1 MAVKV
6 PLMLRAASLLFICPQ
21 VLWSAS
27 PQAALRGFFDQHCL
41 ECHDSQVKKG
51 GLDLSEL
58 NWTPETRQN
67 FDLWVKVHDRVQ
79 KGEMPPKK
87 KAKPEAGDVDTFLS
101 SLKQPLSEFD
111 MSRQAK
117 EGRSVLRRLNRN
129 EYERTV
135 QDLLSIDLP
144 LAGLLPEDTPMHGY
158 DTVADGLRF
167 SQLQLEKYLEAAD
180 VALDAA
186 VILSKPPELVKG
198 RYSYQQE
205 KSILKNLEL
214 PDDPPTDPKKK
225 YSRQRQAFRMLP
237 DGVAMFTDA
246 DYMLGLGQFRV
257 RDSGTYRVKVSA
269 QAYQSAGHDIGLRL
283 YSNNFRE
290 KRLLANFDFPEDKPR
305 VAEFT
310 ARILN
315 GEHLLLTPTGV
326 GFDEEGKR
334 INDYD
339 TTAGFK
345 GRGLN
350 VQWVEVEGPLEA
362 QQWPPPSVTKLFGKD
377 LVKPFDPKSVKD
389 PWKYKSVSFQITPT
403 DPVAELKRVIEGF
416 AGRAY
421 RRPLEPGEADRFVR
435 LAEESLAR
443 GDSFVNA
450 TKLGLRAVL
459 TSPQFLL
466 FEEAPGK
473 LNDYALASRLS
484 YFLWST
490 LPDEELLKLAAEKRM
505 TQSETL
511 RAQVLRML
519 KDKRAEALVTHFTGQ
534 WLDLRSI
541 DATSP
546 DANLYPEF
554 DEMLKRAMLGETE
567 AFFRELL
574 TKDLPVAN
582 FIHSDFAMLNSRI
595 AGHYGIPGVRGEHFQ
610 RVSLPSDSP
619 RGGVLTQAS
628 ILKITANG
636 TVTSPVLRGAWVM
649 KRLLGDPPAPPP
661 PGVGSV
667 EPDTRGATTIREL
680 LDKHRNSESCMG
692 CHSKMDAPGFAL
704 ESFDVIGGW
713 RDRYRSKDKG
723 DRPDAKVDNR
733 GVWQYKVA
741 LPVDSSGSLPDG
753 RSFSGIRELKQMLLA
768 KPESVQ
774 RCLAEN
780 LLTYASGAGISFAD
794 RQAVASIVKDCQDHG
809 GGLRSLVLAVVMS
822 DTFRSK

>member
-1 MAVKV
+1 MTIKIAI
-6 PLMLRAASLLFICPQ
+6 MLRTASLILFCAPVLGAATPQ
-21 VLWSAS
+21 E
-27 PQAALRGFFDQHCL
+27 ALRSFFDQHCL
-41 ECHDSQVKKG
+41 DCHDSQIKKG
-51 GLDLSEL
+51 GLDLSAL
-58 NWTPETRQN
+58 KWTPESRVN

-79 KGEMPPKK
+79 KGEMPPKRK
-87 KAKPEAGDVDTFLS
+87 VKPEALDLKVFLS
-101 SLKQPLSEFD
+101 SLKEPLSDFD
-111 MSRQAK
+111 TRRQVRD
-117 EGRSVLRRLNRN
+117 GRSILRRLNRN

-144 LAGLLPEDTPMHGY
+144 LAGLLPEDTPMHGF

-180 VALDAA
+180 EALDAA
-186 VILSKPPELVKG
+186 VILSKSPEIVKG
-198 RYSYQQE
+198 RFSYQKE
-205 KSILKNLEL
+205 KNILKNLEL

-225 YSRQRQAFRMLP
+225 YSRPRQMFRMLP

-257 RDSGTYRVKVSA
+257 RDSGTYRIKVSA

-305 VAEFT
+305 IAEFT

-315 GEHLLLTPTGV
+315 GEHLLLTPTSV

-334 INDYD
+334 LNDYD
-339 TTAGFK
+339 TTSGFK

-389 PWKYKSVSFQITPT
+389 PWNYKSVGFQIAPI
-403 DPVAELKRVIEGF
+403 DPVTELRKVIEAF
-416 AGRAY
+416 AGRAF
-421 RRPLEPGEADRFVR
+421 RRPLELGEVDSLIK
-435 LAEESLAR
+435 LAEESLTK
-443 GDSFVNA
+443 GESFVNA
-450 TKLGLRAVL
+450 TKLGMRAVL
-459 TSPQFLL
+459 TAPQFLL

-490 LPDEELLKLAAEKRM
+490 LPDEELLKLAAEKKM
-505 TQSETL
+505 TQPETL

-541 DATSP
+541 DAISP

-554 DEMLKRAMLGETE
+554 DEMLKRAMLSETE

-595 AGHYGIPGVRGEHFQ
+595 ARHYGIPGVRGEHFQ
-610 RVSLPSDSP
+610 RVSLPPDSP
-619 RGGVLTQAS
+619 RGGVITQAS

-692 CHSKMDAPGFAL
+692 CHSKMDPPGFAL

-741 LPVDSSGSLPDG
+741 LPVDSSGTLPDG
-753 RSFSGIRELKQMLLA
+753 RHFSGIRDLKKMLLSA
-768 KPESVQ
+768 PESVQ
-774 RCLAEN
+774 RCLAEK
-780 LLTYASGAGISFAD
+780 LLTYASGAGIGFAD
-794 RQAVASIVKDCQDHG
+794 RDAVASIVKECQKQG
-809 GGLRSLVLAVVMS
+809 GGLRSLVTAVVLS